1 MEVAI
6 LRVPT
11 ALAGLESIGHRGIT
25 AVTQYA
31 KCRKAI
37 NRFLHKN
44 RIGAIGHISCIDR
57 CSRIVESPDENNP
70 ATAVASADHLAA
82 ICDLLGHQPVSVTA
96 KSTSND
102 RVTSLQAFL
111 QVNSQTSIHYFAT
124 FGDGPRE
131 HELWIEGSEGSLRT
145 DGNSVWWRKRGWPV
159 FIPTRIG
166 LFGTRSKARP
176 EDGRDSQLAAAILK
190 SERNRETVSLA
201 KSG

>member
-1 MEVAI
+1 
-6 LRVPT
+6 
-11 ALAGLESIGHRGIT
+11 
-25 AVTQYA
+25 VTQYA

-37 NRFLHKN
+37 NRFLQKH

-57 CSRIVESPDENNP
+57 RSRISDSPGENGL
-70 ATAVASADHLAA
+70 ATDIAAASADRLAE
-82 ICDLLGHQPVSVTA
+82 ICDLLGYEPASVTVQ
-96 KSTSND
+96 SQRNE

-111 QVNSQTSIHYFAT
+111 QVNSQTGIHYFAT

-166 LFGTRSKARP
+166 LFGTASKSRS
-176 EDGRDSQLAAAILK
+176 EGVGGSQLVAAMLK
-190 SERNRETVSLA
+190 SERDRETVSMA
-201 KSG
+201 NDG

>member
-1 MEVAI
+1 M
-6 LRVPT
+6 
-11 ALAGLESIGHRGIT
+11 
-25 AVTQYA
+25 TQYA

-37 NRFLHKN
+37 NRFLHKE

-57 CSRIVESPDENNP
+57 RSRIAESPDENDL
-70 ATAVASADHLAA
+70 ATGVAVASADRLAG
-82 ICDLLGHQPVSVTA
+82 ICDLLGHEPVSVTA

-111 QVNSQTSIHYFAT
+111 QVNAQFGIHYFAT
-124 FGDGPRE
+124 FDEGPRE

-166 LFGTRSKARP
+166 LFGAASTSRS
-176 EDGRDSQLAAAILK
+176 EDAGDSQLVAAILK
-190 SERNRETVSLA
+190 SERDRETVSLVN
-201 KSG
+201 GG

>member
-1 MEVAI
+1 
-6 LRVPT
+6 
-11 ALAGLESIGHRGIT
+11 
-25 AVTQYA
+25 VTQYA

-57 CSRIVESPDENNP
+57 RSCIAEAPNENTL
-70 ATAVASADHLAA
+70 ATDIAAASAGCLAG
-82 ICDLLGHQPVSVTA
+82 ICDLLGYEPASVTA
-96 KSTSND
+96 RLTHND

-111 QVNSQTSIHYFAT
+111 HVNSQIGIHYFAT
-124 FGDGPRE
+124 FDDGPRE

-166 LFGTRSKARP
+166 LFGATSKSRS
-176 EDGRDSQLAAAILK
+176 GGVGDSQLVAAILK
-190 SERNRETVSLA
+190 SEHDRETVSLA
-201 KSG
+201 NGG